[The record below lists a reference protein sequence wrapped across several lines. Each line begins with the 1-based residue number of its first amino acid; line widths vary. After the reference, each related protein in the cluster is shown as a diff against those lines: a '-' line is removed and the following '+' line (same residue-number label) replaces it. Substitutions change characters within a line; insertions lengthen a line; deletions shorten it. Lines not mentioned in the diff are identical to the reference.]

1 MNIDEIISD
10 KKRTK
15 EQERAKLGRHRL
27 TLADLGFLRCIRQ
40 MRGVVDDERLKQLQ
54 IMYGF
59 YREGDATARTDRNIV
74 RAMAEDALRER
85 TKSARKE
92 RQDALSSLN

>member
-27 TLADLGFLRCIRQ
+27 TLADLGFLRRIRE
-40 MRGVVDDERLKQLQ
+40 MRGVVDKERLKQLR

-59 YREGDATARTDRNIV
+59 YSEADATAQTDRDIV
-74 RAMAEDALRER
+74 RAMAEDALGER
-85 TKSARKE
+85 AKGARKE
-92 RQDALSSLN
+92 HQYALRSLI